1 MRSGRSITFESGPAA
16 NRHVLT
22 KQYIFNSW
30 VAPGRAQMRRLPWV
44 TSCIAAIRQTR
55 AEPVFDTSSKAYDR
69 AARPMAAHSAW
80 CDGSDGRLRV
90 FSRRG
95 ALLFFVILYPF
106 NLT

>member
-1 MRSGRSITFESGPAA
+1 VRRGRSITFESSPAA

-30 VAPGRAQMRRLPWV
+30 MAPGRAQMRRLPWV
-44 TSCIAAIRQTR
+44 TSWIAAIRQTR

-95 ALLFFVILYPF
+95 ALLFFIIL
-106 NLT
+106 